1 MPGKRPQARV
11 HESPQVDV
19 EGLAQPAGAFG
30 DLERRESVDVDVRRG
45 RLHGPG
51 DVDVVVAVEVGMDAA
66 LQAHLGGADV
76 PGLAHA
82 LGNVVEREQIG
93 RAPQVQRQRSL
104 REPAEAALERAD
116 VGVVDVAVADERDDV
131 ADGHRSQ
138 LVGELRDGADLRT
151 AGLEQ
156 RHELVD
162 AGFLAEPHAVEHLA
176 DIAGVAGAARQ
187 ARAMSRTRRR
197 LRAKRS
203 LAAEQYF
210 RLDVRAGVPRRRPT
224 TDEHH
229 FGAVADVADLADVL
243 RKDGAGIVAPESF
256 GVAAIEDREAHAL
269 VEPPLRVERE
279 LRVHRQP
286 GCQREA
292 FCLRHLAQAVECRPR
307 PLGIDVIGRHRRHAT
322 PVVDARVEQQPEVV
336 AQVGRRLHMN
346 VGRQQHTRQRDG
358 IEILVRR
365 ERRRVVHRGAF
376 LREEVLHDDLL
387 HMSVPR
393 VRLRDR
399 DERFSAVA
407 PVLADADEDPCR
419 ERDGRRPG
427 GFERRESPV
436 GGLVGRTSMAVEV
449 VAERLDHHPLAG
461 ADRPQLRELVGEQ
474 RARVGM
480 GQQACLA

>member
-1 MPGKRPQARV
+1 
-11 HESPQVDV
+11 
-19 EGLAQPAGAFG
+19 
-30 DLERRESVDVDVRRG
+30 
-45 RLHGPG
+45 
-51 DVDVVVAVEVGMDAA
+51 MDAA

-93 RAPQVQRQRSL
+93 RAPEVQRERSL

-138 LVGELRDGADLRT
+138 LVGELCDGADLWT
-151 AGLEQ
+151 AGPEQ

-176 DIAGVAGAARQ
+176 DIAGVAGAAGQ
-187 ARAMSRTRRR
+187 ARAMSTRRR

-203 LAAEQYF
+203 LGAEQYF
-210 RLDVRAGVPRRRPT
+210 RLDVRSGVPRRRPA

-229 FGAVADVADLADVL
+229 FGAVADVADLPDVL
-243 RKDGAGIVAPESF
+243 RKDGAGVVASESF
-256 GVAAIEDREAHAL
+256 RVAAIEDREAHAL

-286 GCQREA
+286 GCQRES
-292 FCLRHLAQAVECRPR
+292 FRLRHLAQALECRPR
-307 PLGIDVIGRHRRHAT
+307 PLRIDVIGRHGRHAT
-322 PVVDARVEQQPEVV
+322 PVVDARVEQHPEVV
-336 AQVGRRLHMN
+336 AQVGWRLHMN

-358 IEILVRR
+358 IDILVRR

-376 LREEVLHDDLL
+376 LREEVLHDYLL

-419 ERDGRRPG
+419 ERNGRRPR

-449 VAERLDHHPLAG
+449 VAERLDHHSLAG
-461 ADRPQLRELVGEQ
+461 ADRPQLGELVGEQ

-480 GQQACLA
+480 GQQACLGEYEVAHRREIVDRRCVAVVVEPLARHRVPVLRSFAQREQRLVATGRRAATGDGDDLFR